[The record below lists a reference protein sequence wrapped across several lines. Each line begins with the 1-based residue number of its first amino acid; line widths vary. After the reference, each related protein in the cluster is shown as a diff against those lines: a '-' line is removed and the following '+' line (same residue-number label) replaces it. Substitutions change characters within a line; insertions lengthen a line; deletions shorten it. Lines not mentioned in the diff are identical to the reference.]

1 MSFIHRP
8 RHMRWVAAG
17 AAVICATVLS
27 FGYHY
32 RQTDHPRTPA
42 LESRRSNA
50 APSVG
55 LVEKRDGNLPSAA
68 TATGPSK
75 ISPASA
81 TKSMAALLN
90 DSKDLRAF
98 AMNAI
103 NRPEA
108 GGVTYAAY
116 AANLC
121 LVARTAVLVT
131 IMDWTAEDL
140 PRADLEDPHLF
151 AIRNASYKR
160 IKAAC
165 QSFSDYESGGERD
178 IQLIAQA
185 KAQGDALEKVALQVK
200 TAIASNDI
208 SRRKSAL
215 AAVLNNGDPLLV
227 SNQLERLLLEKTPD
241 GLAYWIDGKQV
252 PVMNSAV
259 LQTALVVLPCRL
271 GLVCDERSPEV
282 LAPCL
287 NSGKCYASRVELA
300 MANLPDDAQRAK
312 LTSTLAS
319 LESAVR
325 ARRIDRFL
333 P

>member
-1 MSFIHRP
+1 
-8 RHMRWVAAG
+8 MRWVVAG
-17 AAVICATVLS
+17 AAVICATVLAFS
-27 FGYHY
+27 YHY
-32 RQTDHPRTPA
+32 RRTNHPGTPA
-42 LESRRSNA
+42 LDSRQSNA

-55 LVEKRDGNLPSAA
+55 LVEKRDGKLPSAGS
-68 TATGPSK
+68 ATGTGKMSH
-75 ISPASA
+75 ASA

-98 AMNAI
+98 AMDAI
-103 NRPEA
+103 SRPEA

-121 LVARTAVLVT
+121 LVARTAVLPT
-131 IMDWTAEDL
+131 ITDWTAEDL
-140 PRADLEDPHLF
+140 PRADLEDPQNF

-200 TAIASNDI
+200 SAIASNDI

-227 SNQLERLLLEKTPD
+227 SNQLGRLLLEKTPR

-252 PVMNSAV
+252 PVTNSAV
-259 LQTALVVLPCRL
+259 LQTALLVLPCQL

-287 NSGKCYASRVELA
+287 NSGKCYANRIELA
-300 MANLPDDAQRAK
+300 MANLPDDTQRAM

-325 ARRIDRFL
+325 ARRIERFF